1 MRNLRLFLYVGWVNL
16 GWRMEAKRNNG
27 LQYLP
32 VLDGCSRND
41 PDGVRGDGV
50 DNAGHLLL
58 LRFLLGEFVRA
69 HETDQIEVRRR
80 WQAHSVIDKQMIIN

>member
-1 MRNLRLFLYVGWVNL
+1 
-16 GWRMEAKRNNG
+16 MEAERNHG
-27 LQYLP
+27 LQSLP
-32 VLDGCSRND
+32 VSDGCGRND